1 MGLSSSV
8 GSRPAVARVRTAV
21 PHLSAVYLPRR
32 RLRDHLDE
40 TGDGEVVLVSA
51 PAGYGKTLLLA
62 DWVTRHADRV
72 AWLTL
77 DREDNT
83 DRRFW
88 AGVLAALS
96 TVAAVPAANPLR
108 TMGLPEV
115 PSRSPEFLDAVIDA
129 LVAVPGPLV
138 VVFDDLQELTH
149 PDPVAGLAT
158 LLENRPPGLRLVLAS
173 RSDPPLHLGRLRLTG
188 ELRELRAPALA
199 FTSDEAAAVL
209 ARADVHVTP
218 AQHRLLHTQTAGWPA
233 ALRLA
238 SISLREAADPA
249 AFLSDLTGNGQAIS
263 DYLVGE
269 ILSSLPDE
277 VVEVLFAVSVCDAVT
292 APLAATLAER
302 SDAGDALADL
312 EHDTSLVV
320 SYGTGRRWFRVHPLL
335 RAQLYA
341 DLRRRRPDRIADLH
355 RRALAWFAAT
365 RNPVGALR
373 HATLADEPQ
382 LVRDALRKHGAVLAT
397 SGHHAEVGSALERLD
412 SAGLLRDDVRLLL
425 VGALAYMERGQVDA
439 ADVLLKRADARRPT
453 EPDAALRALRSL
465 TTARRAWYSPDSPR
479 PDGGSPSAVET
490 ELAVVSMLLR
500 ANLAMADGRAQDA
513 VEVTRAA
520 VEQASGEGHEYLRA
534 RALATRAMAVGLL
547 GEITH
552 MLELVEQAGHTAP
565 AAAWSHTAGA
575 AYCVAM
581 SAYGTLLQGRLATA
595 LECTTA
601 LQDATGQTPVQAQ
614 RAVSPLQPVIDV
626 VHGAVRFDRGEHQDG
641 LDEMRAAR
649 GALGEGVTLGLPM
662 AAFLAVVEHDAA
674 LRCDLDARARA
685 VYEWVAERVGDAGRA
700 DLSYLR
706 AAAATLRLGADPA
719 AAEAIRDTLAPLLD
733 GTELPLVRWLSGAA
747 WILECQRTLR
757 IGNRRLARDALR
769 RALNQAERSGVVRPL
784 VTAPAEVA
792 DLLSREVGSLGA
804 ADSLAREVLALRA
817 GLESGGP
824 AAPPLTAREAA
835 VLELLPSLLSLDEI
849 AARLDVSTNTVKT
862 HLTAIYAKL
871 GVRSRRDAV
880 ARGRLLVR

>member
-1 MGLSSSV
+1 MGLSSNA
-8 GSRPAVARVRTAV
+8 GPRPAVARVRTAV

-62 DWVTRHADRV
+62 DWVTRHAGRV

-138 VVFDDLQELTH
+138 IVFDDLQELIH

-218 AQHRLLHTQTAGWPA
+218 AQHRLLHAQTAGWPA

-238 SISLREAADPA
+238 SISLRDAADPA

-320 SYGTGRRWFRVHPLL
+320 SYGKGRRWFRVHPLL

-373 HATLADEPQ
+373 HATLADEPH

-397 SGHHAEVGSALERLD
+397 SGHHAEVGAALERLD

-425 VGALAYMERGQVDA
+425 VGALAHMERGQVDA
-439 ADVLLKRADARRPT
+439 ADVLLERADARRPT

-490 ELAVVSMLLR
+490 ELARGEHAAAGQPGHGRRAGPGRRGGHPRRGGAGVRGRARVPAGPGARDPGHGRRAARRDHPHARARRAGGPHRARRGLVAHGGRGVLR
-500 ANLAMADGRAQDA
+500 GHVRVRHPPAGPVGDRAGVHDRPPGRHRADPRAGPAGRQPAAARHRRGARRRPVRPRRAPGRPRRDARGPGRARRRGHARAADGR
-513 VEVTRAA
+513 VPGRR
-520 VEQASGEGHEYLRA
+520 RA
-534 RALATRAMAVGLL
+534 R
-547 GEITH
+547 
-552 MLELVEQAGHTAP
+552 
-565 AAAWSHTAGA
+565 
-575 AYCVAM
+575 
-581 SAYGTLLQGRLATA
+581 
-595 LECTTA
+595 
-601 LQDATGQTPVQAQ
+601 
-614 RAVSPLQPVIDV
+614 
-626 VHGAVRFDRGEHQDG
+626 RG
-641 LDEMRAAR
+641 
-649 GALGEGVTLGLPM
+649 
-662 AAFLAVVEHDAA
+662 AA
-674 LRCDLDARARA
+674 LRPRRPRPGRL
-685 VYEWVAERVGDAGRA
+685 RVGGGTGR
-700 DLSYLR
+700 
-706 AAAATLRLGADPA
+706 
-719 AAEAIRDTLAPLLD
+719 
-733 GTELPLVRWLSGAA
+733 
-747 WILECQRTLR
+747 
-757 IGNRRLARDALR
+757 
-769 RALNQAERSGVVRPL
+769 
-784 VTAPAEVA
+784 
-792 DLLSREVGSLGA
+792 
-804 ADSLAREVLALRA
+804 
-817 GLESGGP
+817 
-824 AAPPLTAREAA
+824 
-835 VLELLPSLLSLDEI
+835 
-849 AARLDVSTNTVKT
+849 
-862 HLTAIYAKL
+862 
-871 GVRSRRDAV
+871 
-880 ARGRLLVR
+880 

>member
-1 MGLSSSV
+1 MGPSSSA
-8 GSRPAVARVRTAV
+8 RPAVARVRTAV

-40 TGDGEVVLVSA
+40 TRDGEVVLICA
-51 PAGYGKTLLLA
+51 PAGYGKTLLLT
-62 DWVTRHADRV
+62 DWSTQHTGRV
-72 AWLTL
+72 AWLTV
-77 DREDNT
+77 DRQDNT

-96 TVAAVPAANPLR
+96 TVSAVPAANPLR
-108 TMGLPEV
+108 TMGLPHV

-138 VVFDDLQELTH
+138 MVFDDLHELTH
-149 PDPVAGLAT
+149 PDPLSGLTT
-158 LLENRPPGLRLVLAS
+158 LLDNRPPGLRLVLAS
-173 RSDPPLHLGRLRLTG
+173 RSDPPLRLGRLRLTG

-199 FTSDEAAAVL
+199 FTSGEAAAVL
-209 ARADVHVTP
+209 TRADVHVTP
-218 AQHRLLHTQTAGWPA
+218 AQHELLHAQTAGWPA

-238 SISLREAADPA
+238 SIALREAADPA

-302 SDAGDALADL
+302 ADAGDALADL

-320 SYGTGRRWFRVHPLL
+320 SYGKGRRWFRVHPLL

-341 DLRRRRPDRIADLH
+341 DLRRRRPDRVADLH
-355 RRALAWFAAT
+355 RRALAWFATT

-373 HATLADEPQ
+373 HATLADDPH
-382 LVRDALRKHGAVLAT
+382 LVRDALHNHGAVLAT
-397 SGHHAEVGSALERLD
+397 SGHHAVVGAALEGLD
-412 SAGLLRDDVRLLL
+412 AAGLLRDDVRLLL
-425 VGALAYMERGQVDA
+425 VGALAHMERGQVDA
-439 ADVLLKRADARRPT
+439 ADVLLERADGLRST
-453 EPDAALRALRSL
+453 EPDPVLRALRSL
-465 TTARRAWYSPDSPR
+465 TAARRAWYRPDGPR
-479 PDGGSPSAVET
+479 PDGAAPSAVDT
-490 ELAVVSMLLR
+490 ELGVVSMLLR
-500 ANLAMADGRAQDA
+500 ANLAMADGRAADA
-513 VEVTRAA
+513 VEVTRVA
-520 VEQASGEGHEYLRA
+520 VEQASGEGREYLRA

-552 MLELVEQAGHTAP
+552 MLELVEQAGGTAP

-575 AYCVAM
+575 AYCVVM

-595 LECTTA
+595 LDHTTA
-601 LQDATGQTPVQAQ
+601 LQDGAGQTPAAAR
-614 RAVSPLQPVIDV
+614 RAVSPLQPVLDMV
-626 VHGAVRFDRGEHQDG
+626 RAAVRFDLGEHQPG

-649 GALGEGVTLGLPM
+649 GSLGEGVTLGLPM

-674 LRCDLDARARA
+674 LRCGFDARARA
-685 VYEWVAERVGDAGRA
+685 VYEWVSERVGDAGRG
-700 DLSYLR
+700 DLTYLR
-706 AAAATLRLGADPA
+706 AAAALNGGA
-719 AAEAIRDTLAPLLD
+719 EQNVVLAPLLD
-733 GTELPLVRWLSGAA
+733 GDELPLVRWLTGAA
-747 WILECQRTLR
+747 WILECLRALR

-769 RALNQAERSGVVRPL
+769 RALTQAERSGVVRPL
-784 VTAPAEVA
+784 VTAPDEVA
-792 DLLSREVGSLGA
+792 DLISREVGSLGG
-804 ADSLAREVLALRA
+804 ADSLAGEVLALRA
-817 GLESGGP
+817 RLESGGLG
-824 AAPPLTAREAA
+824 APPLTAREAA
-835 VLELLPSLLSLDEI
+835 VLDLLPSLLSLDEI
-849 AARLDVSTNTVKT
+849 AARLSVSTNTVKT

-880 ARGRLLVR
+880 ARGRLLAR

>member
-1 MGLSSSV
+1 MGPSSSARP
-8 GSRPAVARVRTAV
+8 RPAVARVRTAV

-40 TGDGEVVLVSA
+40 IRDGEVVLVSA
-51 PAGYGKTLLLA
+51 PAGYGKTLLLT
-62 DWVTRHADRV
+62 DWVTRQPGRV
-72 AWLTL
+72 AWLTV

-108 TMGLPEV
+108 TMGLPHV

-149 PDPVAGLAT
+149 PDPLAGLTT
-158 LLENRPPGLRLVLAS
+158 LLDNRPPGLRLVLAS
-173 RSDPPLHLGRLRLTG
+173 RSDPPLRLGRLRLTG

-199 FTSDEAAAVL
+199 FTSEEAAAVL

-218 AQHRLLHTQTAGWPA
+218 AQHDLLHAQTAGWPA

-238 SISLREAADPA
+238 SISLRETADPA

-292 APLAATLAER
+292 APLAATLAGR
-302 SDAGDALADL
+302 ADAGDALADL

-320 SYGTGRRWFRVHPLL
+320 SYGKGRRWFRVHPLM

-341 DLRRRRPDRIADLH
+341 DLRRRRPDRVADLH
-355 RRALAWFAAT
+355 RRALTWFATT

-373 HATLADEPQ
+373 HATLADDPH

-397 SGHHAEVGSALERLD
+397 SGHHAVVGAALEGLD
-412 SAGLLRDDVRLLL
+412 AVGLLHDDARLLL
-425 VGALAYMERGQVDA
+425 VGALAHMERGQVDA
-439 ADVLLKRADARRPT
+439 ADVLLERA
-453 EPDAALRALRSL
+453 AALRSPEPDPALRSL
-465 TTARRAWYSPDSPR
+465 RSLTAARRAWYRPDGPR
-479 PDGGSPSAVET
+479 PDGAPASAVET

-500 ANLAMADGRAQDA
+500 ANLAMADGRAADA
-513 VEVTRAA
+513 VEVTRVA
-520 VEQASGEGHEYLRA
+520 VEQASGEGREYLRA

-552 MLELVEQAGHTAP
+552 MLELVEQAGNTAP

-575 AYCVAM
+575 AYCVVM

-595 LECTTA
+595 LDHTTA
-601 LQDATGQTPVQAQ
+601 LQDATGQTPAAAR
-614 RAVSPLQPVIDV
+614 RAVSPLQPVLDV
-626 VHGAVRFDRGEHQDG
+626 VRGAIRFDLGEHQPG

-649 GALGEGVTLGLPM
+649 GSLGEGVALGLPM

-674 LRCDLDARARA
+674 LRCGLDARARA
-685 VYEWVAERVGDAGRA
+685 VGEWVADRVGDAGRG
-700 DLSYLR
+700 DLRYLR
-706 AAAATLRLGADPA
+706 AAAALHLGAES
-719 AAEAIRDTLAPLLD
+719 AEPLDPLLD
-733 GTELPLVRWLSGAA
+733 GTELPLVRWLTGAA
-747 WILECQRTLR
+747 WILQCQRALR
-757 IGNRRLARDALR
+757 IGNRRLAREALR
-769 RALNQAERSGVVRPL
+769 RALSHAERSGVVRPL

-792 DLLSREVGSLGA
+792 DLVAREVGALGG
-804 ADSLAREVLALRA
+804 ADGLAREVLALRA
-817 GLESGGP
+817 RLESGGLVVP
-824 AAPPLTAREAA
+824 SLTAREAA
-835 VLELLPSLLSLDEI
+835 VLDLLPSLLSVDEI
-849 AARLDVSTNTVKT
+849 AAHLDVSTNTVKT